1 MTIGIEHR
9 VAVVKS
15 RQTRLRACFGVFSD
29 AESIS
34 FIKVLIRSFVFNVK
48 FRNQR
53 HS

>member
-1 MTIGIEHR
+1 MTIEHR

-34 FIKVLIRSFVFNVK
+34 FIKVLIHIK
-48 FRNQR
+48 IFRFQC
-53 HS
+53 